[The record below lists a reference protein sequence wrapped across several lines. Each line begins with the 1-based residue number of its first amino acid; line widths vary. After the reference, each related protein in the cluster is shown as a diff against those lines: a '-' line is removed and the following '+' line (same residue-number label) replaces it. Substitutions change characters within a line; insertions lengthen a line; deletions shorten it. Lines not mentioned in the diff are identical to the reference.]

1 MKRSSKHDSRKKTK
15 HGVNTQGKEKR
26 FRARFGHLSRTFPA
40 PVALI
45 CSGKGALKVC
55 EMCPKGGKYLLSAL
69 YWFVSDPGVFP
80 GVSKNGQR
88 MVQK

>member
-40 PVALI
+40 YMKRNR
-45 CSGKGALKVC
+45 CGKGVRNVPDR
-55 EMCPKGGKYLLSAL
+55 E
-69 YWFVSDPGVFP
+69 
-80 GVSKNGQR
+80 
-88 MVQK
+88 